1 MTVAKQKTV
10 NPQVEPDD
18 PDDAPVTTLEALG
31 LGEPEVVVGEPEQ
44 VQASPQQ
51 GEPTFRI
58 RVNRDIENMSYVG
71 GGAAEHYTFEQG
83 HVYDNVPWHIVE
95 ELERIGAVW
104 H

>member
-18 PDDAPVTTLEALG
+18 DDDAPVTTLEALG
-31 LGEPEVVVGEPEQ
+31 ITQPEVVVGAPEQ
-44 VQASPQQ
+44 VASAPPQ
-51 GEPTFRI
+51 GVPTVTV
-58 RVNRDIENMSYVG
+58 RVNRDIENMSHVG
-71 GGAAEHYTFEQG
+71 GFGAEHYSFEQG
-83 HVYDNVPWHIVE
+83 HVYDGVPIYIAL